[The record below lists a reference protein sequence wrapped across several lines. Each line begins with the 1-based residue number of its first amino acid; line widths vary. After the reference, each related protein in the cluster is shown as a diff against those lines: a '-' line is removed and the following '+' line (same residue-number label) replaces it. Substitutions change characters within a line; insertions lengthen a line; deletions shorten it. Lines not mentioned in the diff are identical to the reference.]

1 MRPSKIY
8 RHLIDNNIF
17 GIADKIKTERKSLK
31 NRRNARNNKR
41 NR

>member
-1 MRPSKIY
+1 MRQAKIY
-8 RHLIDNNIF
+8 KHLNNNNIF
-17 GIADKIKTERKSLK
+17 GVQDKIKTERKSLK